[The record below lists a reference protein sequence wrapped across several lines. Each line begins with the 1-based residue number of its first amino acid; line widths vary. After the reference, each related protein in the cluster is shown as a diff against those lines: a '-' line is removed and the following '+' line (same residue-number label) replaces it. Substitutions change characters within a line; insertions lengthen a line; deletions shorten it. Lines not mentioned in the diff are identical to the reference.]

1 LNIICAPQGIVDR
14 NHPGQGIGDISQA
27 GFDCVLLDLSL
38 FCTPDAMEKL
48 GEPMQNTGAL
58 RQTAF
63 LCEHPEELYD
73 SLGPLLE
80 QCRRRNV
87 RYTTVR
93 APYLR
98 RDTIRSDSET
108 FITRLAEESTAI
120 CGRTGCRYLIV
131 RPLSAGIPSENLWE
145 RNRAFYLDLAE
156 RAKKYDMQILL
167 ENQCRDYNGHLLRG
181 LCADSGQAVQWID
194 ALNEAAGE
202 ERFGFCMDV
211 GVCNICGQ
219 NMYDFILALE
229 KRLKTVILRDC
240 DGNNES
246 ALLPFTAVK
255 RGESRTDW
263 LNLIRGL
270 REIGFDG
277 ELIMDMY
284 DTASAF
290 SPILRPELLKMAKSV
305 AAYFKWQIGMENL
318 LKKYSSRVL
327 FGAGNMCRAYMKCYG
342 EKYPPLFT
350 CDNNETL
357 WGSVFEGLEVKE
369 PRCLMNLPSDCAIF
383 ICNIYYREIEAQLR
397 QIGVEN
403 PVEFFNDEYLL
414 QGNRGTAAADGCGKS
429 GRVF

>member
-1 LNIICAPQGIVDR
+1 MHIICAPQGIVDR

-27 GFDCVLLDLSL
+27 GFDCMLLDLSL
-38 FCTPDAMEKL
+38 FCPADVMEQI
-48 GEPMQNTGAL
+48 GEPILHTGAS
-58 RQTAF
+58 RQTIF
-63 LCEHPEELYD
+63 LCEHPEELYN
-73 SLGPLLE
+73 SVEPMLE
-80 QCRRRNV
+80 QCRERNV
-87 RYTTVR
+87 RYTAVR

-98 RDTIRSDSET
+98 RDTKRGDSEALL
-108 FITRLAEESTAI
+108 TRLAEESIAV

-131 RPLSAGIPSENLWE
+131 RPLSAGILPKNLWE
-145 RNRAFYLDLAE
+145 RNRAFYLNLAAC
-156 RAKKYDMQILL
+156 AKKYDMQILL

-181 LCADSGQAVQWID
+181 LCADSGQAVLWID

-219 NMYDFILALE
+219 NMYDFILALG
-229 KRLKTVILRDC
+229 KRLKAVTLRDC
-240 DGNNES
+240 DGNSES

-277 ELIMDMY
+277 ELIMDIY

-290 SPILRPELLKMAKSV
+290 SPILRPELLRMAKAV
-305 AAYFKWQIGMENL
+305 AVYFKWQIGMEKL
-318 LKKYSSRVL
+318 LKKYPSRVL

-350 CDNNETL
+350 CDNNEKL
-357 WGSVFEGLEVKE
+357 WGSRFEGLEVKN
-369 PRCLMNLPSDCAIF
+369 PQCLTELPADCAVF
-383 ICNIYYREIEAQLR
+383 ICNIYYREIEAQLQR
-397 QIGVEN
+397 MGVKN
-403 PVEFFNDEYLL
+403 PVEFFNDEYMPTFHFD
-414 QGNRGTAAADGCGKS
+414 RID
-429 GRVF
+429 RE